1 MFRGRAITDNILIST
16 EIVHYLKRKQQGKVG
31 VTTLKIDMSK
41 AYDHVEWNFL
51 KFMMLWMGFAE
62 GWVELIILCVS
73 TVSYQVIRNGVEVG
87 PIIPSRGFRQGD
99 PLSPYL
105 FIICV
110 EVLSSLIRN
119 RERAGLIHGVK
130 VARSTPAVSHLFFAD
145 DCLLF
150 FKANHT
156 EARIMKSLLAVY
168 GAASGQQ
175 VNYNKS
181 VLSFSANVDEASL
194 RQVCGILE
202 VSATSIHGTYL
213 GLPSLIGRKKNDVFS
228 FIKER
233 VWLRI
238 QGWNQKLLSRA
249 GKEIMLK
256 TVAQAIPNYTMNIYL
271 LPLKSW
277 RL

>member
-1 MFRGRAITDNILIST
+1 MGLLAPWDILVSAFVPGRAITDNIRIST
-16 EIVHYLKRKQQGKVG
+16 EIVYYLKRKKQGKVG
-31 VTTLKIDMSK
+31 VVALKIDMSK

-51 KFMMLWMGFAE
+51 KFMMLRMGFAE
-62 GWVELIILCVS
+62 EG
-73 TVSYQVIRNGVEVG
+73 
-87 PIIPSRGFRQGD
+87 
-99 PLSPYL
+99 
-105 FIICV
+105 
-110 EVLSSLIRN
+110 LSSLIRN
-119 RERAGLIHGVK
+119 RERAGLIHRVK

-150 FKANHT
+150 FKPNHT

-168 GAASGQQ
+168 GVASGQQ

-202 VSATSIHGTYL
+202 VSTTSTHGTYL
-213 GLPSLIGRKKNDVFS
+213 GLSYLIGRKKSDVFS

-233 VWLRI
+233 VWLQI

-256 TVAQAIPNYTMNIYL
+256 TVAQAIPNYAMNIYL